1 VRQGRFGILVVVAAL
16 AMPVSTRA
24 QSLPPPPSGP
34 VEDPAETARV
44 RLGPLFLQP
53 EFGLKDVG
61 LDNNVYNDPAD
72 PTQDWT
78 ATLGLGMLA
87 GLRFGPARLTVR
99 TSTDY
104 IWYAR
109 ETTERAIDG
118 LTRYQF
124 EVRTPRLRPWI
135 AYEKAKT
142 HERPN
147 FEVDARAGRTVPTY
161 EAGVEF
167 KIGFRLSTRLIA
179 LRRAIE
185 YQTEETFRGV
195 QLSEALDADLEMGAF
210 QLLYEISP
218 LSSLRASVEGN
229 RTRFDTAKI
238 RDADDIAAYL
248 GIEGRRDAGIE
259 GNIDVGWMQR
269 TPRDSSAPAYSGLVA
284 RGSAAVILAEQVRV
298 AFALDRN
305 MQWSYEQFYTFYVQ
319 SGGSTTVTW
328 RPHQRL
334 DLVATGRHYWMEY
347 EDGLDARAVARVDKL
362 YGYGGGIGV
371 FVRGYPGTRLGL
383 NVERA
388 TRESVIEGRGYDGLR
403 YYTQVGFSF

>member
-1 VRQGRFGILVVVAAL
+1 MTRRFRAL
-16 AMPVSTRA
+16 AVVLALAVPIAARA

-44 RLGPLFLQP
+44 RWGPLFLQP
-53 EFGLKDVG
+53 EFGLKNVG

-87 GLRFGPARLTVR
+87 GLRFGPARLTLK
-99 TSTDY
+99 TTTDY
-104 IWYAR
+104 VWYAH

-118 LTRYQF
+118 VSRYQF
-124 EVRTPRLRPWI
+124 ELRTARLRPWI

-142 HERPN
+142 HDRPN
-147 FEVDARAGRTVPTY
+147 FEIDARAGRAIPTY
-161 EAGVEF
+161 EAGVEY

-179 LRRAIE
+179 RRRATE

-195 QLSEALDADLEMGAF
+195 TLADTLDADEEMGAV

-229 RTRFDTAKI
+229 RTRFDSATI
-238 RDADDIAAYL
+238 RDADDVAVYL
-248 GIEGRRDAGIE
+248 GLEGRRDAGIE
-259 GNIDVGWMQR
+259 GNVDVGWLKR
-269 TPRDSSAPAYSGLVA
+269 TPRNDSAPAYSGVVA
-284 RGSAAVILAEQVRV
+284 RGSAAFIVAEQVRV
-298 AFALDRN
+298 AFGLDRN
-305 MQWSYEQFYTFYVQ
+305 MQWSYEDFYTFYVQ

-328 RPHQRL
+328 RPRQRL
-334 DLVATGRHYWMEY
+334 DIVATGRHYWMDY

-371 FVRGYPGTRLGL
+371 FISGYPGTRLGL

-388 TRESVIEGRGYDGLR
+388 VRESVIDDRRYDGMR